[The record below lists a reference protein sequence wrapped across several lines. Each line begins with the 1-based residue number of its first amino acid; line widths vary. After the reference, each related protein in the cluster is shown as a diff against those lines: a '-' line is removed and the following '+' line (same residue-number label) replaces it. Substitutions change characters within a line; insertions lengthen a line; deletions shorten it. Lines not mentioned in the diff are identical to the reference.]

1 MPVIVAQ
8 PIAHRVRLNF
18 NLLSLMLRT
27 SLFHVSNMLDMR
39 ENFKDSQGKK
49 TQLNPAT
56 HGELLAKLAD
66 ASE

>member
-1 MPVIVAQ
+1 
-8 PIAHRVRLNF
+8 
-18 NLLSLMLRT
+18 MLRT
-27 SLFHVSNMLDMR
+27 SLFHVSNMFDMR